1 MARNIPKD
9 QAHVFENL
17 VAQAALIKGATSLLV
32 EEAGSF
38 IGIRPQLA
46 GSIRLL
52 QTNNDRLA
60 SENTALLSEFTTVF
74 SNGCKPEALRLLSS
88 SLNSILGAIEEAAFL
103 LGVYPC
109 TWLMESIPA
118 CCACLKASAEEICA
132 LLEAIAHSA
141 ALTQDSP
148 TVTELLTHAHDLLR
162 SSVTDLSS
170 RDDQGL
176 TVFTNREICNALLLA
191 VTLSTSAIRQLL
203 HLDSE

>member
-1 MARNIPKD
+1 M
-9 QAHVFENL
+9 
-17 VAQAALIKGATSLLV
+17 
-32 EEAGSF
+32 
-38 IGIRPQLA
+38 
-46 GSIRLL
+46 
-52 QTNNDRLA
+52 
-60 SENTALLSEFTTVF
+60 
-74 SNGCKPEALRLLSS
+74 
-88 SLNSILGAIEEAAFL
+88 
-103 LGVYPC
+103 YPC